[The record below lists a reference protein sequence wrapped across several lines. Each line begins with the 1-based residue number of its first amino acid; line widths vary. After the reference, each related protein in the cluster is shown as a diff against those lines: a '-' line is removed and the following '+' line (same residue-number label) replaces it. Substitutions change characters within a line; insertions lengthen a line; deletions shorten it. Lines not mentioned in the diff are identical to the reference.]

1 MNHSVVQSSYDN
13 PCHPLPGGFY
23 SGFVPVPPGAQGSV
37 RAQFSC
43 LVIICSSLSPVRTK
57 SILLI
62 TAMNQSLFF
71 LLTINSTDPI
81 YYYCGQVGHCQ
92 AGMVGVINP
101 PCNATGFTSPG
112 TFGAYQSAAKLVP
125 SVGPLPSVVRG
136 GQFVPTYPSGT
147 PKGPPGPNFTGFSA
161 SCTTGS
167 NSSSN
172 STTSTTTSAI
182 SSATTSAIQPIFSS
196 GGGGVYSGVSFRHQE
211 LQSLI
216 WQAGSLLRLIS
227 CTLLVFIIV

>member
-23 SGFVPVPPGAQGSV
+23 SGFVPVAPGAQGSV

-43 LVIICSSLSPVRTK
+43 RIATYSSRSSVQTK
-57 SILLI
+57 YILLTTI
-62 TAMNQSLFF
+62 MKQSFFF
-71 LLTINSTDPI
+71 LLTINSTDSI
-81 YYYCGQVGHCQ
+81 YYYCGQIGHCQ

-101 PCNATGFTSPG
+101 PCNATDFSSPG
-112 TFGAYQSAAKLVP
+112 TFGAYQSAAKLVT

-136 GQFVPTYPSGT
+136 GQFVSTYPSGT
-147 PKGPPGPNFTGFSA
+147 PKGPPGPSFTGFSA

-172 STTSTTTSAI
+172 LTASTTTSAI
-182 SSATTSAIQPIFSS
+182 TSATTPAIQPVFSS
-196 GGGGVYSGVSFRHQE
+196 GGGSVYGGVSFTHQA
-211 LQSLI
+211 LPSLI
-216 WQAGSLLRLIS
+216 WQAGSWLGLIS
-227 CTLLVFIIV
+227 CTLLACIMV